1 MKKVLLMGLVLGAI
15 LAVLPHN
22 AAATDEQQVNEDAK
36 VAGIKV
42 GG

>member
-22 AAATDEQQVNEDAK
+22 AAATDTQTGNEGEK
-36 VAGIKV
+36 VAAIKV

>member
-15 LAVLPHN
+15 LATLPHN
-22 AAATDEQQVNEDAK
+22 AAATDEQHVNEDVK